1 MASIGTVL
9 RRTIFLVL
17 VAAGIGLVVSWRRDQ
32 TTTPVPGSPPQW
44 PPLPGSPA
52 TTSTPAPVE
61 RSTTPARPP
70 IAEAAPTWLPAHDDG
85 TTPAS
90 HPIKAK
96 ASSGIFHVPG
106 GRFYDRTT
114 PDRCY
119 ATAADAEADGY
130 RQSKS

>member
-17 VAAGIGLVVSWRRDQ
+17 VAAGIGMVVSWRRDQ
-32 TTTPVPGSPPQW
+32 STTPIPGAPPQW
-44 PPLPGSPA
+44 PPLTGSPP
-52 TTSTPAPVE
+52 SEPV
-61 RSTTPARPP
+61 A
-70 IAEAAPTWLPAHDDG
+70 TWLPAHDDG
-85 TTPAS
+85 TAPTS